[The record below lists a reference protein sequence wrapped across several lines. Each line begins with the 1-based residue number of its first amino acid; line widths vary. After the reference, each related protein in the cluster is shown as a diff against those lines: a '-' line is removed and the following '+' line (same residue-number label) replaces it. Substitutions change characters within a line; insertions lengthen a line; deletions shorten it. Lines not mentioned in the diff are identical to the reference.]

1 MGLDGGLITQRPD
14 MVKTK
19 NNAQARAEDSQR
31 SSSYSKSCWIECALT
46 GSPLQ
51 VPILVSKFGTFF
63 NKKEALNAI
72 AEGTVPNRIKYIK
85 NVKNL
90 KEVDLLG
97 FPNLLEYVCPV
108 SGKSPSPGTQDSW
121 VIIFKCGHLF
131 LENSLVQLNTHV
143 CPICGTEFTEDDLV
157 NVTNPKK
164 THHKQ
169 HKTEET
175 ANEKE

>member
-1 MGLDGGLITQRPD
+1 MGLDGGLITHRPD

-19 NNAQARAEDSQR
+19 NNTQARVENSQR
-31 SSSYSKSCWIECALT
+31 SSSYSKSCWVECALT
-46 GSPLQ
+46 GSPLHA
-51 VPILVSKFGTFF
+51 PILVSKFGTFF
-63 NKKEALNAI
+63 NKNDALNAI
-72 AEGTVPNRIKYIK
+72 AEGTVPNRIKYIRHL
-85 NVKNL
+85 KNL

-131 LENSLVQLNTHV
+131 LEYSLVQLNTHV
-143 CPICGTEFTEDDLV
+143 CPICGAEFTEDDLI

-164 THHKQ
+164 THHK
-169 HKTEET
+169 HTEQKE
-175 ANEKE
+175 EKKE